1 MNKGVSE
8 INNSEEKLRLYA
20 FTVAIRF
27 SVLIP
32 EIFTANS
39 YFLMHNYLNLFPAM
53 PAWCLLLTSIIISLV
68 LQSCQSICLV
78 NFDIMFMIWSR
89 DGDRR
94 VRDWETGKT
103 SHLYETWNMWSEN
116 WKRSGNYVRK
126 MHHKTY
132 TTQFKFLLVRESFWY
147 VNLRVTPLPKLK
159 ISCSWKRIHIS

>member
-53 PAWCLLLTSIIISLV
+53 PA
-68 LQSCQSICLV
+68 
-78 NFDIMFMIWSR
+78 
-89 DGDRR
+89 
-94 VRDWETGKT
+94 
-103 SHLYETWNMWSEN
+103 
-116 WKRSGNYVRK
+116 
-126 MHHKTY
+126 
-132 TTQFKFLLVRESFWY
+132 
-147 VNLRVTPLPKLK
+147 
-159 ISCSWKRIHIS
+159 